1 MKRAVKVLFI
11 AVYIAVLIALFGFL
25 GICFGSCIG
34 RGSSGDVSH
43 VEIEL
48 ENVPEGTAFA
58 DILLKDSSD
67 ELRLDLDINT
77 NFNYCALVGLIP
89 DFDIGEN
96 SEIVRY
102 NEDDYRS
109 LMFNHTDYGSV
120 YLEGLEIARGEND
133 DYMCFGG
140 YTQPILKHFRHIKV
154 AYCDKD
160 GNILG
165 ITEEKKITPV
175 YLREVQYEFDAD
187 GEELSCRLITQH
199 IYFQIWLLL
208 LFMLI
213 LGVVILMRMPSSKN
227 TEHIQSGEVDNESG
241 KQD

>member
-1 MKRAVKVLFI
+1 MKRAVKALFI
-11 AVYIAVLIALFGFL
+11 AVYFAVLIYIFVGMALSGYVDFDHMNIYFG
-25 GICFGSCIG
+25 
-34 RGSSGDVSH
+34 
-43 VEIEL
+43 E
-48 ENVPEGTAFA
+48 VPKGTAFA

>member
-1 MKRAVKVLFI
+1 MKRAVKALFI
-11 AVYIAVLIALFGFL
+11 AVYFAVLICVFIYVTFLTHDVDVQHMDIYFG
-25 GICFGSCIG
+25 
-34 RGSSGDVSH
+34 
-43 VEIEL
+43 E
-48 ENVPEGTAFA
+48 VPEGTAFA

-165 ITEEKKITPV
+165 ITKEIKVKKTPLNDV
-175 YLREVQYEFDAD
+175 TYEIKAD
-187 GEELSCRLITQH
+187 GDELSCKIVLARMYYVIAV
-199 IYFQIWLLL
+199 FLLS
-208 LFMLI
+208 
-213 LGVVILMRMPSSKN
+213 VIVLAVSVIVKFRRKAAQKARSAKAAED
-227 TEHIQSGEVDNESG
+227 TE
-241 KQD
+241 

>member
-1 MKRAVKVLFI
+1 MKRAVKALFI

-34 RGSSGDVSH
+34 RESSGDVSH

-48 ENVPEGTAFA
+48 ENVPEGTVFV
-58 DILLKDSSD
+58 DILAKGNWEKQRRADVDNEHLLGID
-67 ELRLDLDINT
+67 RN
-77 NFNYCALVGLIP
+77 C
-89 DFDIGEN
+89 
-96 SEIVRY
+96 EIVRY
-102 NEDDYRS
+102 DKDGYKS
-109 LMFNHTDYGSV
+109 LMFNTEIFY
-120 YLEGLEIARGEND
+120 EGDKIDTAESHNHLC
-133 DYMCFGG
+133 YGG
-140 YTQPILKHFRHIKV
+140 YGMAIFKNLPYVKI

-227 TEHIQSGEVDNESG
+227 TEHIQSGELDNER
-241 KQD
+241 KE

>member
-58 DILLKDSSD
+58 DILLKDSND

>member
-1 MKRAVKVLFI
+1 MKRAVKALFI
-11 AVYIAVLIALFGFL
+11 AVYFAVLIYIFVGMALSGYVDFDHMNIYFG
-25 GICFGSCIG
+25 
-34 RGSSGDVSH
+34 
-43 VEIEL
+43 E
-48 ENVPEGTAFA
+48 VPEGTAFA

-120 YLEGLEIARGEND
+120 YLEGLEIAQGEND

-165 ITEEKKITPV
+165 ITKEIKVKKTPLNDV
-175 YLREVQYEFDAD
+175 TYEIKAD
-187 GEELSCRLITQH
+187 GDELRCRFFKAPK
-199 IYFQIWLLL
+199 YYLLAL
-208 LFMLI
+208 VLWAAVLFA
-213 LGVVILMRMPSSKN
+213 VCAAVIIIKEKIAERQSAKMRIP
-227 TEHIQSGEVDNESG
+227 IQSGEADNESK